1 MSTSTAPSTAAPAPS
16 TSDASPDPTAGDL
29 HLLHILESGIAA
41 EVGTPAEPSR
51 YTVPVVFSRQ
61 VTPVER
67 ARIEDP
73 ATARRLGEAVSPGR
87 GGPELRLVVSDRRL
101 LVENT
106 TLAELRDGLAAEL
119 AAFLRELG
127 EDVRAASAERVT
139 AAARRA
145 GDAERR
151 DATVHAAV
159 EQIRFV

>member
-16 TSDASPDPTAGDL
+16 TSDASPDPTSGDL
-29 HLLHILESGIAA
+29 HLLRILETGIAA
-41 EVGTPAEPSR
+41 EVGTPAEPPR

-73 ATARRLGEAVSPGR
+73 ATARRLGEAVRPGR
-87 GGPELRLVVSDRRL
+87 SGPGLRLVVSDRRL

-127 EDVRAASAERVT
+127 EDVRAASAERVS

-145 GDAERR
+145 GDVERR